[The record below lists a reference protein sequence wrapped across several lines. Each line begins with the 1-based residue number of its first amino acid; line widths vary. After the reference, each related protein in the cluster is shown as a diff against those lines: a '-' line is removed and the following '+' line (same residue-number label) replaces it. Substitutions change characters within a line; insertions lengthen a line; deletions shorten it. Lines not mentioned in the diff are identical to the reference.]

1 MSSESTTYDGGCL
14 CGFVRYRMTTKPLI
28 VHCCHCR
35 SCQRQTGSAF
45 AVNALIEPDRVQLL
59 EGEVEVVD
67 APSDTG
73 KGQKISHCPKC
84 RIQVWSKHAESAV
97 WFVHVGTLDEPD
109 RLPPDIHVFTRFR
122 PIPGPLPGS
131 TTPAKFGPRKV
142 CNDARKCSLG
152 CSSGNWRVS
161 RCGRRRSSRSRASP
175 KLRRA
180 ASCPRSPVGSGCRA
194 MPGSPGRPGPR
205 LVRRTVHRASG
216 RSC

>member
-109 RLPPDIHVFTRFR
+109 RLPPDIHVFTASKQ
-122 PIPGPLPGS
+122 PWLALP
-131 TTPAKFGPRKV
+131 P
-142 CNDARKCSLG
+142 D
-152 CSSGNWRVS
+152 
-161 RCGRRRSSRSRASP
+161 SRAFTGLYNPSEVWP
-175 KLRRA
+175 KESLQRRA
-180 ASCPRSPVGSGCRA
+180 EMLAGLQQR
-194 MPGSPGRPGPR
+194 
-205 LVRRTVHRASG
+205 
-216 RSC
+216 